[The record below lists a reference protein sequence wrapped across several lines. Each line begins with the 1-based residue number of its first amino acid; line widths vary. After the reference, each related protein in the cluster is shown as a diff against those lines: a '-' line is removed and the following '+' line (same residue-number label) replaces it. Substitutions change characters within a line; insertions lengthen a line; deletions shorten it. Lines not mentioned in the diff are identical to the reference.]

1 MTYEFKNL
9 LWQKII
15 ERKIHSRYLCLKY
28 REINKEKCDEIDALS
43 KSVKPGD
50 TTNRDAVAARKY
62 FVAFENCD
70 TLFETLTYS
79 NRKRLIDLPNKL
91 FCNQIKESNIRNL
104 EKNLIKSGFI
114 MMQFSVYA
122 RTVRNNDDAKK
133 YSKIVKSI
141 LPPSGSV
148 RLLIITDRQ
157 YDSMKILIGEKYA
170 EENYLDKRD
179 IIEL

>member
-1 MTYEFKNL
+1 MKF
-9 LWQKII
+9 
-15 ERKIHSRYLCLKY
+15 
-28 REINKEKCDEIDALS
+28 ALS

-50 TTNRDAVAARKY
+50 TTNREAVAARKY

-79 NRKRLIDLPNKL
+79 NRKNLIDLPN
-91 FCNQIKESNIRNL
+91 QIILQSDKRKQYSQFR
-104 EKNLIKSGFI
+104 KNLIKSGFI
-114 MMQFSVYA
+114 MVQFSVYA
-122 RTVRNNDDAKK
+122 RTIRNNDDAKK

-157 YDSMKILIGEKYA
+157 YDSMEILIGEKYA